1 MQIIILFNYTSIKTS
16 NIEYFFKVDG
26 NPILY
31 GVADGKSSSF
41 EAATN
46 SGIIK
51 VKKGKAFSNL

>member
-1 MQIIILFNYTSIKTS
+1 MFL
-16 NIEYFFKVDG
+16 KVDW

-46 SGIIK
+46 SGIIN
-51 VKKGKAFSNL
+51 VKQGDLIK

>member
-1 MQIIILFNYTSIKTS
+1 MFY
-16 NIEYFFKVDG
+16 KVDG

-41 EAATN
+41 EAAIN

-51 VKKGKAFSNL
+51 IKKGDLIKLLNNFF